1 MDLQGECGEG
11 EEPVHQHAGQI
22 SCQEPES
29 QPKEKEET
37 TNISRNIKYFLDKK
51 VKNNIRVYEKTLV
64 RTCFCLF
71 QGGCI
76 EDRLR
81 LCIQPASLP
90 TVLVQQAA
98 VI

>member
-51 VKNNIRVYEKTLV
+51 QYP
-64 RTCFCLF
+64 
-71 QGGCI
+71 
-76 EDRLR
+76 RL
-81 LCIQPASLP
+81 
-90 TVLVQQAA
+90 
-98 VI
+98 